1 MPPGRDF
8 RIPEDAMTIFND
20 GDRVEHAE
28 KGLGT
33 ITTRQSDEHFTVDPR
48 VASMSADE
56 TVVVRWDDD
65 RFPVGPVPVAELE
78 PVSDLSAAIS
88 SGASD

>member
-1 MPPGRDF
+1 MS
-8 RIPEDAMTIFND
+8 ETFND

-33 ITTRQSDEHFTVDPR
+33 VTTERTDENFVVDPR
-48 VASMSADE
+48 VADMSADG

-65 RFPVGPVPVAELE
+65 RFPVGPVPIAELDR
-78 PVSDLSAAIS
+78 VRDLTVAIS
-88 SGASD
+88 SGAAD

>member
-1 MPPGRDF
+1 
-8 RIPEDAMTIFND
+8 MTGTFKD

-33 ITTRQSDEHFTVDPR
+33 ITTQQTDEHFTVDPR
-48 VASMSADE
+48 VADMPADD

-65 RFPVGPVPVAELE
+65 RFPVGPVPKAELD
-78 PVSDLSAAIS
+78 PVRDLTAAIS
-88 SGASD
+88 SGAAD

>member
-1 MPPGRDF
+1 
-8 RIPEDAMTIFND
+8 MTDGFND

-33 ITTRQSDEHFTVDPR
+33 VTKRQTDEHFTVDPR
-48 VASMSADE
+48 VADISADS

-65 RFPVGPVPVAELE
+65 RFPVGPVPVTELD
-78 PVSDLSAAIS
+78 PVRDLTAAIS

>member
-1 MPPGRDF
+1 
-8 RIPEDAMTIFND
+8 MTAAFND

-33 ITTRQSDEHFTVDPR
+33 VIKRQTGEHFTVDPR
-48 VASMSADE
+48 VADMSADG

-65 RFPVGPVPVAELE
+65 RFPVGPVPRAELD
-78 PVSDLSAAIS
+78 PVRDIAAAIS